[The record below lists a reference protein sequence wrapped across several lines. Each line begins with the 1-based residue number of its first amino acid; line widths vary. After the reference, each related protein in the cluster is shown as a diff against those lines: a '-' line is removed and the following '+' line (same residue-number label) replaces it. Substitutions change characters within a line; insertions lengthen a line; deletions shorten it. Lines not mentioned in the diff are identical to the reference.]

1 MKRTEKQ
8 QQNIDNNTNLS
19 RPTITSKMFTSMACD
34 LDFLLEDN
42 NFTVKQ
48 RETIQSTIST
58 LNTLSKETAYQD
70 NLT

>member
-34 LDFLLEDN
+34 LYFLLEDN
-42 NFTVKQ
+42 IFTVKQ
-48 RETIQSTIST
+48 RETIQNTIST